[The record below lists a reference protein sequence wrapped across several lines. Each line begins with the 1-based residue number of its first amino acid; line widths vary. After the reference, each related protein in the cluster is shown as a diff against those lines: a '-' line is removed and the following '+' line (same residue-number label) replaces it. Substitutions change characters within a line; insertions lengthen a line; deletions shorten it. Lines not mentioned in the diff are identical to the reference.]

1 MSRLICLISDPKQFS
16 GHTGS
21 IKNALFKDDAK
32 QIISAA
38 DDKTVRWDCNTDLIY
53 SETCLKRMLKNWQ
66 NKVLKDRW

>member
-1 MSRLICLISDPKQFS
+1 MSKYHIVGNHMSRLICLISDPKQFS

-38 DDKTVRWDCNTDLIY
+38 DDKTVR
-53 SETCLKRMLKNWQ
+53 
-66 NKVLKDRW
+66 